1 MGIAALTLGIV
12 SMVTWI
18 IPPLG
23 IPISVIGFILG
34 IVALFVS
41 KLQKGRAISGT
52 VLCTIS
58 LILGIG
64 VVVGLM
70 TAGLVLQEVY
80 PEYFR

>member
-58 LILGIG
+58 LMLGIG
-64 VVVGLM
+64 VSIGIFTAVSVM
-70 TAGLVLQEVY
+70 TEMY
-80 PEYFR
+80 S